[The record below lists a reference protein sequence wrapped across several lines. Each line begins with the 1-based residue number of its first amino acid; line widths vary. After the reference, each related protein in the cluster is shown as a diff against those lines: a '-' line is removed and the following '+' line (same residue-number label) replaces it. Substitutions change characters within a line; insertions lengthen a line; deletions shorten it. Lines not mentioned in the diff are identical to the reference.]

1 MVTTK
6 KPEITEYTMK
16 LANKIIVYEF
26 TNGKGAV
33 DPKTYK
39 KGTNNNRW
47 FRAKADE
54 TLQEISTGF
63 LCDYLNIRMNTLDV
77 DKIGYLIYVYKANS
91 KRWFMIYNTLQGLKS
106 KRFKIIES

>member
-47 FRAKADE
+47 FRVKADE
-54 TLQEISTGF
+54 KLQEISTGF

-77 DKIGYLIYVYKANS
+77 DKIGYIDVHTTAHISIFPTRDNLVVLYFA
-91 KRWFMIYNTLQGLKS
+91 
-106 KRFKIIES
+106 ESAFQ